1 MIQAFALASVGKWV
15 KERLTLKNLAIL
27 VGVIAICL
35 VIWKFYSWSFERG
48 AAHQL
53 KEDEKV
59 IATLTGERDSWKN
72 KYTAYRSSYKTWAA
86 RSEQARKTLD
96 EQNKA
101 TVASLELRLKEAKKK
116 QKTTRGLI
124 NEIPIYIPTVVD
136 FELSSGFVRLYNL
149 SIEGETG
156 TSTPESDQIS
166 GSLAFDVGAPSGT
179 TLSTFATYVV
189 DNNAECVYRGEL
201 IRAWQDW
208 YKETKAQFDK
218 AQQEAAESIPRVP
231 DEAPADLSPDTSTTE
246 QPKPIHES
254 S

>member
-1 MIQAFALASVGKWV
+1 MIQAMALAGVGKWV
-15 KERLTLKNLAIL
+15 KERLTLRNLAIL

-35 VIWKFYSWSFERG
+35 VVWKFYSWSFERG

-59 IATLTGERDSWKN
+59 IATLTAERDSWKN
-72 KYTAYRSSYKTWAA
+72 KYTAYRSAFRTWVE
-86 RSEQARKTLD
+86 RSEKARKTLD

-101 TVASLELRLKEAKKK
+101 TVEALEKRLKEAQKKR
-116 QKTTRGLI
+116 QTTRGLI

-166 GSLAFDVGAPSGT
+166 GSFAFDVGAPSGV

-189 DNNAECVYRGEL
+189 DNNAECVYRGEV

-208 YKETKAQFDK
+208 YRDTKTQFDK
-218 AQQEAAESIPRVP
+218 AQQEAADSIPRVP
-231 DEAPADLSPDTSTTE
+231 DAPDTVTDGSVAPPT
-246 QPKPIHES
+246 PL
-254 S
+254 